1 MQPKIHNS
9 PAHVYSPCPRRVH
22 ARRSPSDARRAHEH
36 DDLDTTEDTVA
47 RERKIGM
54 RTAARIGLM
63 LLLAVFIITAISVG
77 WRATFVGTAFVFCA
91 VVIFGGPV
99 WLASIEDEEDD
110 EHECR
115 TGEHRANP

>member
-1 MQPKIHNS
+1 
-9 PAHVYSPCPRRVH
+9 
-22 ARRSPSDARRAHEH
+22 
-36 DDLDTTEDTVA
+36 
-47 RERKIGM
+47 M

-63 LLLAVFIITAISVG
+63 LLLAVFIITEISVG

-110 EHECR
+110 ECR